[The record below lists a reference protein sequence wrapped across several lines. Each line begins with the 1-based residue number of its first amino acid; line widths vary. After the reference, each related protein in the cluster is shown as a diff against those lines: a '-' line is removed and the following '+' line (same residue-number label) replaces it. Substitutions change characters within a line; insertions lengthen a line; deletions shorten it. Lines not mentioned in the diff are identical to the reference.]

1 MTKVI
6 HYDAKI
12 KGDTMTASEEKT
24 RVIITITK
32 KQKELLERLAKK
44 DQRSISN
51 FCSKVLSDY
60 LETLKDGDV
69 T

>member
-1 MTKVI
+1 VI